1 MIPRPHYP
9 RQYLV
14 APLRPDGFRPHHFRG
29 VDEPNGIAVPDDP
42 VRAAA
47 QVVRRVLP
55 RYAEA
60 LNAVRR
66 NALHQPE
73 PPHRPAAP
81 EVTKSLTLIW
91 YPDGV
96 VGAPS
101 ASVPAVARTVLY
113 ACYFQYSPHEAAF
126 VLPAS
131 YSTEARALLLQ
142 SAVRQLTVQGIGVNF
157 RHAAPIPS
165 VPPRTTAPALG
176 APPGARQP
184 TARR

>member
-1 MIPRPHYP
+1 MIPRPRYP

-14 APLRPDGFRPHHFRG
+14 APLQPEGVLPHHFRG
-29 VDEPNGIAVPDDP
+29 VEEPNGIAVPDDP

-47 QVVRRVLP
+47 QVARRALP

-66 NALHQPE
+66 NTLHQPD
-73 PPHRPAAP
+73 PPHRAAAP
-81 EVTKSLTLIW
+81 EVTEALTLIW

-101 ASVPAVARTVLY
+101 VSVPTEARTVLY
-113 ACYFQYSPHEAAF
+113 GCYFQYSPHEAAF

-131 YSTEARALLLQ
+131 YTTEAQALLLQ
-142 SAVRQLTVQGIGVNF
+142 SAVRQLTAQGIGVNF
-157 RHAAPIPS
+157 RHAAPTPS
-165 VPPRTTAPALG
+165 RPPRTAAPKLG
-176 APPGARQP
+176 APTGARQP
-184 TARR
+184 AARR